1 MKPEKLG
8 QGVKFERIRFRRCLQ
23 CKKIVP
29 VLMFSSGYYSCLKC
43 KCLTVPE
50 GVVVDERTV

>member
-1 MKPEKLG
+1 MEIK
-8 QGVKFERIRFRRCLQ
+8 FRRCLQ

-29 VLMFSSGYYSCLKC
+29 VLMFSSDCFSCLKC
-43 KCLTVPE
+43 KYLHVPE